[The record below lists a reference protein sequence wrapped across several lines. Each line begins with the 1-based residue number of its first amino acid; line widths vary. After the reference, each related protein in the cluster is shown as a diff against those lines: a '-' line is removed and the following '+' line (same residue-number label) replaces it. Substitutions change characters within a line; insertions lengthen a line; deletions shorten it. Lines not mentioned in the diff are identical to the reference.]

1 MTELNRE
8 PFQYSLSESSL
19 GNLAL
24 KWETPF
30 LGPFPPRVS
39 RKNTGLIHCVENGL
53 VHEKGGPFPLPGIRR
68 GRNKDT
74 YAESSD
80 FTSQEMQSTIQFR
93 DPLSSQKHPPNFGPH
108 YVPLV
113 PFAFHRSLLSH
124 SGSIPNLPGPF
135 LSSHLKK
142 PCWKLPHHSLRF
154 LYHRMVWM
162 MVVLMLLLSILR

>member
-8 PFQYSLSESSL
+8 PFQHSLSESSL

-39 RKNTGLIHCVENGL
+39 RKNIGLIHCVENGL
-53 VHEKGGPFPLPGIRR
+53 VPEKGGPFPLQGIRR

-80 FTSQEMQSTIQFR
+80 LTSQKMQSTIQFR
-93 DPLSSQKHPPNFGPH
+93 DPLSSQSIRPILGHIMIHWFHSCSTGAHCPT
-108 YVPLV
+108 
-113 PFAFHRSLLSH
+113 PFPSQTCRALSFLP
-124 SGSIPNLPGPF
+124 IP
-135 LSSHLKK
+135 KK
-142 PCWKLPHHSLRF
+142 PCWKLSHHF
-154 LYHRMVWM
+154 LS
-162 MVVLMLLLSILR
+162 VLSKEWYG